1 MFGEAGASWCGA
13 LDMAGNVY
21 EWVADWYGDYDSG
34 PQVNPT
40 GPPTGLY
47 RQLRGGSWD
56 SRPDGVRGAAR
67 GAYGPPARIES
78 IGFRCVCEGEDAR
91 TESAE
96 SGELALPEATGTE
109 PEEPGAPIVPDWP
122 IAAPEEQ
129 DMDAGLLADA
139 LDLIEQNGYAIDS
152 VTIIRNGH
160 MVLDEYFAPFT
171 SSSTHIIHSCTKSI
185 MSVLIGIAID
195 QGYIEGVNQ
204 LVLDLLPGRTVAN
217 LDADKAS
224 LTLED
229 LLTMSSGLDCRDS
242 YLYNWVGL
250 NEMKASGDW
259 LQFVLDRPMAEPPGS
274 RFEYCNG
281 NSFLL
286 SAIIQETTGLSALE
300 FAQESLF
307 EPLGITDVHWSTG
320 PDGITIG
327 WGDIHMRPQDM
338 AKIGVLY
345 LNGGEWESE
354 RIVSSDWISTSTRQ
368 HIEAGTLSDGYGYH
382 WWVSDQGYYMALGYQ
397 GQFIFVVP
405 EMDLVAVFTSYL
417 DDATFFAPE
426 LLLRDFIIP
435 AAD

>member
-1 MFGEAGASWCGA
+1 
-13 LDMAGNVY
+13 
-21 EWVADWYGDYDSG
+21 
-34 PQVNPT
+34 
-40 GPPTGLY
+40 
-47 RQLRGGSWD
+47 
-56 SRPDGVRGAAR
+56 
-67 GAYGPPARIES
+67 
-78 IGFRCVCEGEDAR
+78 
-91 TESAE
+91 
-96 SGELALPEATGTE
+96 
-109 PEEPGAPIVPDWP
+109 
-122 IAAPEEQ
+122 
-129 DMDAGLLADA
+129 
-139 LDLIEQNGYAIDS
+139 
-152 VTIIRNGH
+152 
-160 MVLDEYFAPFT
+160 
-171 SSSTHIIHSCTKSI
+171 
-185 MSVLIGIAID
+185 
-195 QGYIEGVNQ
+195 
-204 LVLDLLPGRTVAN
+204 
-217 LDADKAS
+217 
-224 LTLED
+224 
-229 LLTMSSGLDCRDS
+229 
-242 YLYNWVGL
+242 
-250 NEMKASGDW
+250 
-259 LQFVLDRPMAEPPGS
+259 MAEPPGS